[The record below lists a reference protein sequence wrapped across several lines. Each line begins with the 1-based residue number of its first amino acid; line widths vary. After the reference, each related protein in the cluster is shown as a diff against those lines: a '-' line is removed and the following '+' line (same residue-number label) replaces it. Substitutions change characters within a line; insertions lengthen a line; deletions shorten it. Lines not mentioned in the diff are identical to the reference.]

1 MDEQNFP
8 QGNDPFTQQAD
19 DPFAKRPDNTYGQ
32 PQVNPYGQPQ
42 ANPYGQ
48 PQANPYGQPQANPYG
63 QPQANPYGQPQANP
77 YGQPQANPYGQPQAN
92 PYGQPQA
99 NPYGQPQ
106 ADPYGQQANPYAE
119 QQAGGYPQ
127 QPGANPYAPATS
139 LNPYGAGAPVPPK
152 PPKKKMSGKMKALI
166 FGGIGLVAIGV
177 GLFFLFT
184 MVIFPPKK
192 TLKSAVEKT
201 FNGSEGI
208 IKDSPLIDEMGGD
221 DIMKNLR
228 KGGSIDVQIKGKD
241 GVAKDVTID
250 LGVAKDDSAKRLSG
264 KAVLSG
270 NGESVDAELFA
281 DENQTYVTVKDL
293 INGYISINNQNVIST
308 LVNAPVLQDQ
318 DLSSLRML
326 NDFSLNYFGDSEGG
340 MLSKFVLNEEFWDAV
355 SVSSDGKDKIN
366 IGSETVTVNK
376 YKVTVPKSKID
387 EWVDKAIDAA
397 LNSANNSAIT
407 KYLERAGLGDA
418 SQLKDR
424 IKPILKSIFP
434 DDFPFWIYVE
444 DERVVGAK
452 LNGKL
457 TIAAYSIDYDVEII
471 AYGDDD
477 KSKYGITGSITMMG
491 QKIGLTATCTTTKEG
506 NSVKTN
512 VILSLEAAN
521 VKAIDANYNQT
532 YDTSSKTITGSGSL
546 SVKNEEVA
554 QISVNG
560 KVTES
565 TSGKSFSLELD
576 DIKLTAQGKSMS
588 FSMKADVKTLEGGA
602 TVASKD
608 DSKKVCNIGTCTKEE
623 LKAMSSEELLEQLGQ
638 KIQKIFE
645 QH

>member
-1 MDEQNFP
+1 MDEQNIP

-19 DPFAKRPDNTYGQ
+19 DPFAQRPDNTYGQPQVNPYGQPQANPYGQ

-63 QPQANPYGQPQANP
+63 QPQANPYGQPQTNP

-92 PYGQPQA
+92 PYT
-99 NPYGQPQ
+99 
-106 ADPYGQQANPYAE
+106 E
-119 QQAGGYPQ
+119 QQAGGYAQ

-192 TLKSAVEKT
+192 TLKGAVEKT
-201 FNGSEGI
+201 FDGSEGI

-308 LVNAPVLQDQ
+308 LANAPVLQDQ

-326 NDFSLNYFGDSEGG
+326 NDFSLNYFGDFEGG

-366 IGSETVTVNK
+366 IGSETIWKVN
-376 YKVTVPKSKID
+376 
-387 EWVDKAIDAA
+387 
-397 LNSANNSAIT
+397 
-407 KYLERAGLGDA
+407 R
-418 SQLKDR
+418 
-424 IKPILKSIFP
+424 
-434 DDFPFWIYVE
+434 
-444 DERVVGAK
+444 
-452 LNGKL
+452 
-457 TIAAYSIDYDVEII
+457 
-471 AYGDDD
+471 
-477 KSKYGITGSITMMG
+477 
-491 QKIGLTATCTTTKEG
+491 
-506 NSVKTN
+506 
-512 VILSLEAAN
+512 
-521 VKAIDANYNQT
+521 
-532 YDTSSKTITGSGSL
+532 
-546 SVKNEEVA
+546 
-554 QISVNG
+554 
-560 KVTES
+560 
-565 TSGKSFSLELD
+565 
-576 DIKLTAQGKSMS
+576 
-588 FSMKADVKTLEGGA
+588 
-602 TVASKD
+602 
-608 DSKKVCNIGTCTKEE
+608 
-623 LKAMSSEELLEQLGQ
+623 
-638 KIQKIFE
+638 
-645 QH
+645 